1 MAVASLANIVEKK
14 NTGSATSL
22 LCQAT
27 ASQLLVIDLQTKLLG
42 TVPGKVRERVVN
54 NTSLLLRAAWLLGVP
69 IATTTQYS
77 KGLGPTDP
85 DIGTQIPPATPHF
98 EKTSFSCCG
107 ADGFSIHIADLKRP
121 QVVIAGMEAH
131 VCVLQSA
138 FDLLAAGY
146 QVFVLDD
153 ATCSRKLENYHNALL
168 RLHQGGV
175 TITSAESVIFEWLR
189 DARHEQFKVLSSFI
203 R

>member
-1 MAVASLANIVEKK
+1 
-14 NTGSATSL
+14 
-22 LCQAT
+22 
-27 ASQLLVIDLQTKLLG
+27 
-42 TVPGKVRERVVN
+42 
-54 NTSLLLRAAWLLGVP
+54 LLLRAAWILGIP
-69 IATTTQYS
+69 ITVTAQYP

-85 DIGTQIPPATPHF
+85 DIAAHIPPDTPAF
-98 EKTSFSCCG
+98 DKTVFSCCG
-107 ADGFSIHIADLKRP
+107 ADGFNEYLAGVKRP
-121 QVVIAGMEAH
+121 QIVIAGMEAH

-168 RLHQGGV
+168 RLHQGGAIV
-175 TITSAESVIFEWLR
+175 TSAESVVFEWLR
-189 DARHEQFKVLSSFI
+189 DARHVHFKTLSSLI